1 MLTGHV
7 ARECRQ
13 GGRGAP
19 FSACAVASTST
30 PDPVYET
37 ENESDEKFMSE
48 QEDDVA
54 QVFFSFLSLLSDSCL
69 C

>member
-13 GGRGAP
+13 GGRGSLLP
-19 FSACAVASTST
+19 ACAVAST
-30 PDPVYET
+30 PDPFYGT

-48 QEDDVA
+48 NEDDEA